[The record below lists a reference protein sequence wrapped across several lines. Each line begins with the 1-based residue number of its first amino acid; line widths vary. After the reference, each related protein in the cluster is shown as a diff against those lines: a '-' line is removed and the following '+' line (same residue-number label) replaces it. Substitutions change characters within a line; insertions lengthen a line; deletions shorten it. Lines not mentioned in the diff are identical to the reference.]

1 MEHEIIRIPSVG
13 QTGREQLRHQCYD
26 VRIDVF
32 HREQGFPLDTEIDE
46 LCLISFNIGFLL
58 ISASWFRR
66 LDETA
71 EHFLLRLL
79 PSLLPIG
86 TIRAS
91 RTSTGV
97 PSADYYKLSRLA
109 VLKDYRRLHLA
120 RELMLALHS
129 WVATDALSRGE
140 TSAKVVSHSQ
150 LPVIA
155 FYVR

>member
-32 HREQGFPLDTEIDE
+32 HREQGFPLDSEIDE
-46 LCLISFNIGFLL
+46 LCLIPFLIGFLL
-58 ISASWFRR
+58 ISPSSFRR

-86 TIRAS
+86 TIRGF

-109 VLKDYRRLHLA
+109 VLKAYRQLHLG
-120 RELMLALHS
+120 RELVDALHS
-129 WVATDALSRGE
+129 WVAIDALSRGE
-140 TSAKVVSHSQ
+140 TSAKVVSHAQ

-155 FYVR
+155 FYVK